1 MYDINLLFISPD
13 LQYSIAVGD
22 LNSAKHNQNGNQNN
36 PLLVKKIL
44 PSCDKNYRLS
54 PEADNNN
61 ARVIELEQL
70 LKLQS
75 LQHQKEIQEKKSK
88 ILALE
93 ESIITSKNI
102 NKLQNTC
109 KNLYQDGDNIVLNR
123 IDDISSRAAR
133 RDVGHHER

>member
-109 KNLYQDGDNIVLNR
+109 KNLYQDGDNLVLNR

>member
-1 MYDINLLFISPD
+1 MYDINLLFVFPD